1 MIKTTWQKKK
11 RDFSN
16 LKKIILGL
24 HKSFYGAIFLS
35 IFFLSRNLEASTH
48 HEESFEITGENIL
61 ANHKVL
67 KTSVDDCYNKIEN
80 NLKSYFDPGEKW
92 EKEGGFDLKKGIN
105 LCAAGVEWVQKHND
119 KYYITELQPIIS
131 KTGKKLI
138 FSNTSTG
145 QWHNN
150 IINDEYQILA
160 WPYTKRLEVYD
171 FNFFDEQK
179 NIILNCFKNKK
190 ELRPTVY
197 LSEILPNSL
206 KNYKSYKDINILE
219 KDIQNELSYT
229 KRKYS
234 LSLDKSIEEYN
245 SLFKESNDPVAFIK
259 KNEHL
264 RKIVEDV
271 DFMHSEPLV
280 CWWVLKNLRPPVI
293 KEGSKPL
300 FPVIS
305 MYTERQTCSVPCE
318 EIIQRAAKSKKYIPL
333 ISFNSEYEK
342 NKYVLLQSNLLRMP
356 EGSDFHVP
364 YSTINP
370 DLHMSL
376 KNLENNLKIS
386 EPYTIDWTAI
396 KAIHPSTTQLDE
408 LKERPWEKIVRFP
421 IQFKL

>member
-35 IFFLSRNLEASTH
+35 IFFLSRNLEASIQQ
-48 HEESFEITGENIL
+48 FEITGENIL
-61 ANHKVL
+61 ANHRLL
-67 KTSVDDCYNKIEN
+67 KTSVDDCYSKIEN
-80 NLKSYFDPGEKW
+80 NRKSYFDPGEKW
-92 EKEGGFDLKKGIN
+92 EREGGFDLKKGIN
-105 LCAAGVEWVQKHND
+105 LCAAGVAWVQKCND
-119 KYYITELQPIIS
+119 EIHITDLQPIIS

-150 IINDEYQILA
+150 IINEEYQILA

-179 NIILNCFKNKK
+179 NIILNCFKNKR
-190 ELRPTVY
+190 ELKLTVY
-197 LSEILPNSL
+197 LSEIFPNSV
-206 KNYKSYKDINILE
+206 KNYKSYKNIKDLE
-219 KDIQNELSYT
+219 KDIQIELSST
-229 KRKYS
+229 KKKYS
-234 LSLDKSIEEYN
+234 QSLDKSIDEYG
-245 SLFKESNDPVAFIK
+245 SLFQKGDDPVSFIR
-259 KNEHL
+259 KNEYL
-264 RKIVEDV
+264 KKITEEV
-271 DFMHSEPLV
+271 DFMHSEPLI
-280 CWWVLKNLRPPVI
+280 CWWLFRNLRQPVI
-293 KEGSKPL
+293 KEGFQNL

-364 YSTINP
+364 YSTIRP

-386 EPYTIDWTAI
+386 EPYSINWTVI
-396 KAIHPSTTQLDE
+396 KAIYPSTTQLELDE
-408 LKERPWEKIVRFP
+408 LKKSPWEEIVRFP